1 MITVWWLVSETI
13 VKAKI
18 ASGLVKQVRKPVFKA
33 TDTGKKDSLNAT
45 LPKQWAG
52 RFKGEVGG
60 YHRSSVFTNWP
71 YQRKGRLREFNTERG
86 EGSVRMKSSER
97 YEDPGPED

>member
-1 MITVWWLVSETI
+1 MIVSETI

-18 ASGLVKQVRKPVFKA
+18 APDLVKQVRKPVFKT
-33 TDTGKKDSLNAT
+33 TDTGKKDNLNAT

-52 RFKGEVGG
+52 EFKSWVGG

-71 YQRKGRLREFNTERG
+71 YQGRGRLRELNTERRRQCK
-86 EGSVRMKSSER
+86 VREQQ
-97 YEDPGPED
+97 EI

>member
-1 MITVWWLVSETI
+1 MITGWWLVSESI

-18 ASGLVKQVRKPVFKA
+18 APDLVKQVRKPVFKA

-52 RFKGEVGG
+52 GFKSEVGG

-71 YQRKGRLREFNTERG
+71 YEGKGRLREFNTERG
-86 EGSVRMKSSER
+86 EGSVRMESSER
-97 YEDPGPED
+97 YEDPGPVD